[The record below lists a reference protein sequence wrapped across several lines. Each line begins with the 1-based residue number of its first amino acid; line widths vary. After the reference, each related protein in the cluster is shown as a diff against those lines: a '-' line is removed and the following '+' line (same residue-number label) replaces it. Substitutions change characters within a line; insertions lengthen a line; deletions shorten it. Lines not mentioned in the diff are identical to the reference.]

1 MYINNQTF
9 RKTLLIS
16 SLVSF
21 VGLTSCKKDDNKIE
35 NPTTQKEGFLIDA
48 KGSEKSFALYVSDLE
63 KGEVSINANFEELPE
78 TGYFWSFGQQTG
90 VGLAYKGQTP
100 GIGVSYKNNGQK
112 LEKITDFQVPSRF
125 TTYGFFDK
133 YFIVNVGG
141 QTLAGK
147 KIAGKDR
154 NDGATFIFHNVS
166 DYTIA
171 KSATIGTLEITKDL
185 GKNNKEIASFS
196 GILDRGNGEFLSA
209 MIYSERNQSRPGSG
223 SSTAAITK
231 LDSIWVAAFDK
242 DLNLKR
248 IYKSD
253 KLGYS
258 SGRFRS
264 QYISQLGKADNGDV
278 YVFSGHFEK
287 QSTKPAGA
295 LLIKKDATNF
305 DKNYFFDIEAASGG
319 YRFRSVF
326 HITGAK
332 FLLEFYN
339 NKLFYNEK
347 APTNSPAAKYAI
359 VDAAAKSFAWVKG
372 LPEPANITST
382 IGVNAMGYNGK
393 CYLPVSEKN
402 TDAAIYVIDPNTAQA
417 RKGLVVKGAQGIRGL
432 GKI

>member
-1 MYINNQTF
+1 MYINYQTF
-9 RKTLLIS
+9 KKGLMLSLLAGSTAFI
-16 SLVSF
+16 
-21 VGLTSCKKDDNKIE
+21 SCKKDKNEPE
-35 NPTTQKEGFLIDA
+35 NPPVAEKQFLIDA
-48 KGSEKSFALYVSDLE
+48 KGTDKSFALYVSDLE
-63 KGEVSINANFEELPE
+63 SGEVSISSNFEELPE
-78 TGYFWSFGQQTG
+78 TGYFWSFGQNTA

-100 GIGVSYKNNGQK
+100 GIGVSYKRNGDK

-141 QTLAGK
+141 QTLAGQQ
-147 KIAGKDR
+147 INGKDR

-166 DYTIA
+166 DYKVATQT
-171 KSATIGTLEITKDL
+171 TIGTLEITKDL

-196 GILDRGNGEFLSA
+196 GILDRGNGEFLSS
-209 MIYSERNQSRPGSG
+209 MIYSERNQPRPGSG

-242 DLNLKR
+242 NMNLKR

-287 QSTKPAGA
+287 GSTKPAGA
-295 LLIKKDATNF
+295 LLIKKDATDF
-305 DKNYFFDIEAASGG
+305 DKDYFFNIDQVSGG
-319 YRFRSVF
+319 HPFRSVF
-326 HITGAK
+326 HITGTK
-332 FLLEFYN
+332 FLIEFYN
-339 NKLFYNEK
+339 DKNIN
-347 APTNSPAAKYAI
+347 TNSPAAKYAI
-359 VDAAAKSFAWVKG
+359 VDAAAKTLTWVTG
-372 LPEPANITST
+372 LPDPANITST
-382 IGVNAMGYNGK
+382 VGVMAMGYKGK
-393 CYLPVSEKN
+393 CYLPVAEKDN
-402 TDAAIYVIDPNTAQA
+402 DAAIYVIDPSTAQA
-417 RKGLVVKGAQGIRGL
+417 KKGLVVKGAQGIRGI

>member
-9 RKTLLIS
+9 KKGLMLSLLAGSTAFI
-16 SLVSF
+16 
-21 VGLTSCKKDDNKIE
+21 SCKKDKNEPE
-35 NPTTQKEGFLIDA
+35 NPPVAEKQFLIDA
-48 KGSEKSFALYVSDLE
+48 KGTDKSFALYVSDLE
-63 KGEVSINANFEELPE
+63 SGEVSISSNFEELPE
-78 TGYFWSFGQQTG
+78 TGYFWSFGQNTA

-100 GIGVSYKNNGQK
+100 GIGVSYKRNADK

-133 YFIVNVGG
+133 YFVVNVGG
-141 QTLAGK
+141 QTLAGQQ
-147 KIAGKDR
+147 INGKDR
-154 NDGATFIFHNVS
+154 EDGATFIFHNVS
-166 DYTIA
+166 DYKVATQT
-171 KSATIGTLEITKDL
+171 TIGTLEITKDL

-196 GILDRGNGEFLSA
+196 GILDRGNGEFLSS
-209 MIYSERNQSRPGSG
+209 MIYSERNQPRPGSG

-242 DLNLKR
+242 NMNLKR

-287 QSTKPAGA
+287 GSTKPAGA

-305 DKNYFFDIEAASGG
+305 DKDYFFNIDQVSGG
-319 YRFRSVF
+319 HPFHSVF
-326 HITGAK
+326 HITGTK
-332 FLLEFYN
+332 FLIEFYN
-339 NKLFYNEK
+339 DKNIN
-347 APTNSPAAKYAI
+347 TNSPAAKYAI
-359 VDAAAKSFAWVKG
+359 VDAAAKTLTWVTG
-372 LPEPANITST
+372 LPDPANITST
-382 IGVNAMGYNGK
+382 IGVMAMGYKGK
-393 CYLPVSEKN
+393 CYLPVAEKDN
-402 TDAAIYVIDPNTAQA
+402 DAAIYVIDPSTAQA
-417 RKGLVVKGAQGIRGL
+417 KKGLVVKGAQGIRGI

>member
-1 MYINNQTF
+1 MYINYQTF
-9 RKTLLIS
+9 KKGLMLSLLAGSTAFI
-16 SLVSF
+16 
-21 VGLTSCKKDDNKIE
+21 SCKKDNNEPE
-35 NPTTQKEGFLIDA
+35 NSPVAEKEFLIDA
-48 KGSEKSFALYVSDLE
+48 KGTDKSFALYVSNLE
-63 KGEVSINANFEELPE
+63 SGEVSISSNFEELPE
-78 TGYFWSFGQQTG
+78 TGYFWSFGQNTA

-100 GIGVSYKNNGQK
+100 GIGVSYKRNGDK

-133 YFIVNVGG
+133 YFVVNVGG
-141 QTLAGK
+141 QTLAGQQ
-147 KIAGKDR
+147 INGKDR

-166 DYTIA
+166 DYKVATQT
-171 KSATIGTLEITKDL
+171 TIGTLEITKDL

-209 MIYSERNQSRPGSG
+209 MIYSERNQPRPGSG
-223 SSTAAITK
+223 STTAAITK

-242 DLNLKR
+242 NMNLKR

-287 QSTKPAGA
+287 NSTKPAGA
-295 LLIKKDATNF
+295 LLIKKDATDF
-305 DKNYFFDIEAASGG
+305 DKDYFFNIDALSGG
-319 YRFRSVF
+319 YPFRSVF

-332 FLLEFYN
+332 FLIEFYN
-339 NKLFYNEK
+339 DKNIQ
-347 APTNSPAAKYAI
+347 TNSPAAKYAI
-359 VDAAAKSFAWVKG
+359 VDAAAQKLTWVTG
-372 LPEPANITST
+372 LPDPANITST
-382 IGVNAMGYNGK
+382 VGVIAMGYKGK
-393 CYLPVSEKN
+393 CYLPVAEKN
-402 TDAAIYVIDPNTAQA
+402 NDAAIYVIDPTTAQA
-417 RKGLVVKGAQGIRGL
+417 KKGLVVKGAQGIRGI

>member
-1 MYINNQTF
+1 MYINYQTF
-9 RKTLLIS
+9 KKGLMLSLLAGSTAFI
-16 SLVSF
+16 
-21 VGLTSCKKDDNKIE
+21 SCKKDKNEPE
-35 NPTTQKEGFLIDA
+35 NPPVAEKEFLIDA
-48 KGSEKSFALYVSDLE
+48 KGTDKSFALYVSNLE
-63 KGEVSINANFEELPE
+63 SGEVSISSNFEELPE
-78 TGYFWSFGQQTG
+78 TGYFWSFGQNTA

-100 GIGVSYKNNGQK
+100 GIGVSYKRNGDK

-133 YFIVNVGG
+133 YFVVNVGG
-141 QTLAGK
+141 QTLAGQQ
-147 KIAGKDR
+147 INGKDR

-166 DYTIA
+166 DYKVATQT
-171 KSATIGTLEITKDL
+171 TIGTLEITKDL

-196 GILDRGNGEFLSA
+196 GILDRGNGEFLSS
-209 MIYSERNQSRPGSG
+209 MIYSERNQPRPGSG
-223 SSTAAITK
+223 STTAAITK

-242 DLNLKR
+242 NMNLKR

-287 QSTKPAGA
+287 NSTKPAGA
-295 LLIKKDATNF
+295 LLIKKDATDF
-305 DKNYFFDIEAASGG
+305 DKDYFFNIDNVSGG
-319 YRFRSVF
+319 YPFRSVF

-332 FLLEFYN
+332 FLIEFYN
-339 NKLFYNEK
+339 DKNIE
-347 APTNSPAAKYAI
+347 TNSPAAKYAI
-359 VDAAAKSFAWVKG
+359 VDAAAKTLTWVTG

-382 IGVNAMGYNGK
+382 VGVIAMGYKGK
-393 CYLPVSEKN
+393 CYLPVAEKN
-402 TDAAIYVIDPNTAQA
+402 NDAAIYVIDPSTAQA
-417 RKGLVVKGAQGIRGL
+417 KKGLVVKGAQGIRGI

>member
-1 MYINNQTF
+1 MYINYQTF
-9 RKTLLIS
+9 KKGLMLSLLAGSTAFI
-16 SLVSF
+16 
-21 VGLTSCKKDDNKIE
+21 SCKKDNNEPE
-35 NPTTQKEGFLIDA
+35 NSPVAEKEFLIDA
-48 KGSEKSFALYVSDLE
+48 KGTDKSFALYVSNLE
-63 KGEVSINANFEELPE
+63 SGEVSISSNFEELPE
-78 TGYFWSFGQQTG
+78 TGYFWSFGQNTA

-100 GIGVSYKNNGQK
+100 GIGVSYKRNGDK

-133 YFIVNVGG
+133 YFVVNVGG
-141 QTLAGK
+141 QTLAGQQ
-147 KIAGKDR
+147 INGKDR

-166 DYTIA
+166 DYKVATQT
-171 KSATIGTLEITKDL
+171 TIGTLEITKDL

-196 GILDRGNGEFLSA
+196 GILDRGNGEFLSS
-209 MIYSERNQSRPGSG
+209 MIYSERNQPRPGSG
-223 SSTAAITK
+223 STTAAITK

-242 DLNLKR
+242 NMNLKR

-287 QSTKPAGA
+287 NSTKPAGA
-295 LLIKKDATNF
+295 LLIKKDATDF
-305 DKNYFFDIEAASGG
+305 DKDYFFNIDNVSGG
-319 YRFRSVF
+319 YPFRSVF

-332 FLLEFYN
+332 FLIEFYN
-339 NKLFYNEK
+339 DKNIE
-347 APTNSPAAKYAI
+347 TNSPAAKYAI
-359 VDAAAKSFAWVKG
+359 VDAAAKTLTWVTG

-382 IGVNAMGYNGK
+382 VGVIAMGYKGK
-393 CYLPVSEKN
+393 CYLPVAEKN
-402 TDAAIYVIDPNTAQA
+402 NDAAIYVIDPSTAQA
-417 RKGLVVKGAQGIRGL
+417 KKGLVVKGAQGIRGI

>member
-1 MYINNQTF
+1 MYINYQTF
-9 RKTLLIS
+9 KKGLMLSLLAGSTAFI
-16 SLVSF
+16 
-21 VGLTSCKKDDNKIE
+21 SCKKDKNEPE
-35 NPTTQKEGFLIDA
+35 NPPVAEKEFLIDA
-48 KGSEKSFALYVSDLE
+48 KGTDKSFALYVSNLE
-63 KGEVSINANFEELPE
+63 SGEVSISSNFEELPE
-78 TGYFWSFGQQTG
+78 TGYFWSFGQNTA

-100 GIGVSYKNNGQK
+100 GIGVSYKRNADK

-133 YFIVNVGG
+133 YFVVNVGG
-141 QTLAGK
+141 QTLAGQQ
-147 KIAGKDR
+147 INGKDR

-166 DYTIA
+166 DYKVATQT
-171 KSATIGTLEITKDL
+171 TIGTLEITKDL

-196 GILDRGNGEFLSA
+196 GILDRGNGEFLSS
-209 MIYSERNQSRPGSG
+209 MIYSERNQPRPGSG
-223 SSTAAITK
+223 STTAAITK

-242 DLNLKR
+242 NMNLKR

-287 QSTKPAGA
+287 NSTKPAGA
-295 LLIKKDATNF
+295 LLIKKDATDF
-305 DKNYFFDIEAASGG
+305 DKDYFFNIDALSGG
-319 YRFRSVF
+319 HPFRSVF

-332 FLLEFYN
+332 FLIEFYN
-339 NKLFYNEK
+339 DKNIE
-347 APTNSPAAKYAI
+347 TNSPAAKYAI
-359 VDAAAKSFAWVKG
+359 VDAAAKTLTWVTG

-382 IGVNAMGYNGK
+382 VGVIAMGYKGK
-393 CYLPVSEKN
+393 CYLPVAEKN
-402 TDAAIYVIDPNTAQA
+402 NDAAIYVIDPTTAQA
-417 RKGLVVKGAQGIRGL
+417 KKGLVVKGAQGIRGI

>member
-1 MYINNQTF
+1 MYINYQTF
-9 RKTLLIS
+9 KKGLMLSLLAGSTAFI
-16 SLVSF
+16 
-21 VGLTSCKKDDNKIE
+21 SCKKDNNEPE
-35 NPTTQKEGFLIDA
+35 NSPVAEKEFLIDA
-48 KGSEKSFALYVSDLE
+48 KGTDKSFALYVSNLE
-63 KGEVSINANFEELPE
+63 SGEVSISSNFEELPE
-78 TGYFWSFGQQTG
+78 TGYFWSFGQNTA

-100 GIGVSYKNNGQK
+100 GIGVSYKRNGDK

-133 YFIVNVGG
+133 YFVVNVGG
-141 QTLAGK
+141 QTLAGQQ
-147 KIAGKDR
+147 INGKDR

-166 DYTIA
+166 DYKVATQT
-171 KSATIGTLEITKDL
+171 TIGTLEITKDL

-196 GILDRGNGEFLSA
+196 GILDRGNGEFLSS
-209 MIYSERNQSRPGSG
+209 MIYSERNQPRPGSG
-223 SSTAAITK
+223 STTAAITK

-242 DLNLKR
+242 NMNLKR

-287 QSTKPAGA
+287 NSTKPAGA
-295 LLIKKDATNF
+295 LLIKKDATSF
-305 DKNYFFDIEAASGG
+305 DENYFFNIDAVSGG
-319 YRFRSVF
+319 YPFRSVF

-339 NKLFYNEK
+339 DKGEIQ
-347 APTNSPAAKYAI
+347 TNSPAAKYAI
-359 VDAAAKSFAWVKG
+359 VDAAAKTLTWVTG
-372 LPEPANITST
+372 LPDPANITNT
-382 IGVNAMGYNGK
+382 VGVIAMGYKGK
-393 CYLPVSEKN
+393 CYLPVAEKN
-402 TDAAIYVIDPNTAQA
+402 NDAAIYVIDPTTAQA
-417 RKGLVVKGAQGIRGL
+417 KKGLVVKGAQGIRGI

>member
-1 MYINNQTF
+1 MYINYQTF
-9 RKTLLIS
+9 KKGLMLSLLAGSTAFI
-16 SLVSF
+16 
-21 VGLTSCKKDDNKIE
+21 SCKKDKNEPE
-35 NPTTQKEGFLIDA
+35 NPPVAEKEFLIDA
-48 KGSEKSFALYVSDLE
+48 KGTDKSFALYVSNLE
-63 KGEVSINANFEELPE
+63 SGEVSISSNFEELPE
-78 TGYFWSFGQQTG
+78 TGYFWSFGQNTA

-100 GIGVSYKNNGQK
+100 GIGVSYKRNGDK

-141 QTLAGK
+141 QTLAGQQ
-147 KIAGKDR
+147 INGKDR

-166 DYTIA
+166 DYKVATQT
-171 KSATIGTLEITKDL
+171 TIGTLEITKDL

-196 GILDRGNGEFLSA
+196 GILDRGNGEFLSS
-209 MIYSERNQSRPGSG
+209 MIYSERNQPRPGSG
-223 SSTAAITK
+223 STTAAITK

-242 DLNLKR
+242 NMNLKR

-287 QSTKPAGA
+287 NSTKPAGA
-295 LLIKKDATNF
+295 LLIKKDATSF
-305 DKNYFFDIEAASGG
+305 DENYFFNIDNVSGG
-319 YRFRSVF
+319 HPFRSVF

-332 FLLEFYN
+332 FLIEFYN
-339 NKLFYNEK
+339 DKNIE
-347 APTNSPAAKYAI
+347 TNSPAAKYAI
-359 VDAAAKSFAWVKG
+359 VDAAAKTLTWVTG
-372 LPEPANITST
+372 LPDPANITST
-382 IGVNAMGYNGK
+382 VGVIAMGYKGK
-393 CYLPVSEKN
+393 CYLPVAEKN
-402 TDAAIYVIDPNTAQA
+402 NDAAIYVIDPTTAQA
-417 RKGLVVKGAQGIRGL
+417 KKGLVVKGAQGIRGI

>member
-1 MYINNQTF
+1 MYINYQTF
-9 RKTLLIS
+9 KKGLMLSLLAGSTAFI
-16 SLVSF
+16 
-21 VGLTSCKKDDNKIE
+21 SCKKDNNEPE
-35 NPTTQKEGFLIDA
+35 NSPVAEKEFLIDA
-48 KGSEKSFALYVSDLE
+48 KGTDKSFALYVSNLE
-63 KGEVSINANFEELPE
+63 SGEVSISSNFEELPE
-78 TGYFWSFGQQTG
+78 TGYFWSFGQNTA

-100 GIGVSYKNNGQK
+100 GIGVSYKRNGDK

-133 YFIVNVGG
+133 YFVVNVGG
-141 QTLAGK
+141 QTLAGQQ
-147 KIAGKDR
+147 INGKDR

-166 DYTIA
+166 DYKVATQT
-171 KSATIGTLEITKDL
+171 TIGTLEITKDL

-196 GILDRGNGEFLSA
+196 GILDRGNGEFLSS
-209 MIYSERNQSRPGSG
+209 MIYSERNQPRPGSG
-223 SSTAAITK
+223 STTAAITK

-242 DLNLKR
+242 NMNLKR

-287 QSTKPAGA
+287 NSTKPAGA
-295 LLIKKDATNF
+295 LLIKKDATDF
-305 DKNYFFDIEAASGG
+305 DKDYFFNIDALSGG
-319 YRFRSVF
+319 HPFRSVF

-332 FLLEFYN
+332 FLIEFYN
-339 NKLFYNEK
+339 DKNIE
-347 APTNSPAAKYAI
+347 TNSPAAKYAI
-359 VDAAAKSFAWVKG
+359 VDAAAKTLTWVTG

-382 IGVNAMGYNGK
+382 VGVIAMGYKGK
-393 CYLPVSEKN
+393 CYLPVAEKN
-402 TDAAIYVIDPNTAQA
+402 NDAAIYVIDPTTAQA
-417 RKGLVVKGAQGIRGL
+417 KKGLVVKGAQGIRGI

>member
-1 MYINNQTF
+1 MYINYQTF
-9 RKTLLIS
+9 KKGLMLSLLAGSTAFI
-16 SLVSF
+16 
-21 VGLTSCKKDDNKIE
+21 SCKKDKNEPE
-35 NPTTQKEGFLIDA
+35 NPPVAEKEFLIDA
-48 KGSEKSFALYVSDLE
+48 KGTDKSFALYVSNLE
-63 KGEVSINANFEELPE
+63 SGEVSISSNFEELPE
-78 TGYFWSFGQQTG
+78 TGYFWSFGQNTA

-100 GIGVSYKNNGQK
+100 GIGVSYKRNGDK

-133 YFIVNVGG
+133 YFVVNVGG
-141 QTLAGK
+141 QTLAGQQ
-147 KIAGKDR
+147 INGKDR

-166 DYTIA
+166 DYKVATQT
-171 KSATIGTLEITKDL
+171 TIGTLEITKDL

-196 GILDRGNGEFLSA
+196 GILDRGNGEFLSS
-209 MIYSERNQSRPGSG
+209 MIYSERNQPRPGSG
-223 SSTAAITK
+223 STTAAITK

-242 DLNLKR
+242 NMNLKR

-287 QSTKPAGA
+287 NSTKPAGA
-295 LLIKKDATNF
+295 LLIKKDATDF
-305 DKNYFFDIEAASGG
+305 DKDYFFNIDNVSGG
-319 YRFRSVF
+319 YPFRSVF

-332 FLLEFYN
+332 FLIEFYN
-339 NKLFYNEK
+339 DKGEIQ
-347 APTNSPAAKYAI
+347 TNSPAAKYAI
-359 VDAAAKSFAWVKG
+359 VDAAAKTLTWVTG

-382 IGVNAMGYNGK
+382 VGVIAMGYKGK
-393 CYLPVSEKN
+393 CYLPVAEKN
-402 TDAAIYVIDPNTAQA
+402 NDAAIYVIDPSTAQA
-417 RKGLVVKGAQGIRGL
+417 KKGLVVKGAQGIRGI

>member
-9 RKTLLIS
+9 KRGLMLSLLAS
-16 SLVSF
+16 ATVF
-21 VGLTSCKKDDNKIE
+21 VSCKKDDNKIE
-35 NPTTQKEGFLIDA
+35 NPTTQKGGFLIDA
-48 KGSEKSFALYVSDLE
+48 KGTEKSFALYVSDLE
-63 KGEVSINANFEELPE
+63 KGEVSINTNFEELPE

-90 VGLAYKGQTP
+90 VGLAYKGQNP
-100 GIGVSYKNNGQK
+100 GIGVSYKHNGEK

-133 YFIVNVGG
+133 YFVVNVGG
-141 QTLAGK
+141 QTLAGQQ
-147 KIAGKDR
+147 INGKDR

-166 DYTIA
+166 DYTVA
-171 KSATIGTLEITKDL
+171 TRTTIGTLEITKDL

-209 MIYSERNQSRPGSG
+209 MIYSERNQPRPGSG
-223 SSTAAITK
+223 STTAAITK

-258 SGRFRS
+258 SGRYRS

-287 QSTKPAGA
+287 NSTKPAGA
-295 LLIKKDATNF
+295 LLIKKDATDF
-305 DKNYFFDIEAASGG
+305 DRDYFFDIEAASGG
-319 YRFRSVF
+319 HRFRSVF
-326 HITGAK
+326 HIIGNK

-339 NKLFYNEK
+339 DKGDIE
-347 APTNSPAAKYAI
+347 TNSPAAKYAI

-417 RKGLVVKGAQGIRGL
+417 QKGLVVKGAQGIRGL

>member
-1 MYINNQTF
+1 MYINYQTF
-9 RKTLLIS
+9 RKGLMLSLLAGSTAFI
-16 SLVSF
+16 
-21 VGLTSCKKDDNKIE
+21 SCKKDKNEPE
-35 NPTTQKEGFLIDA
+35 NSPVAEKEFLIDA
-48 KGSEKSFALYVSDLE
+48 KGTDKSFALYVSNLE
-63 KGEVSINANFEELPE
+63 SGEVSISSNFEELPE
-78 TGYFWSFGQQTG
+78 TGYFWSFGQNTA

-100 GIGVSYKNNGQK
+100 GIGVSYKRNGDK

-133 YFIVNVGG
+133 YFVVNVGG
-141 QTLAGK
+141 QTLAGQQ
-147 KIAGKDR
+147 INGKDR

-166 DYTIA
+166 DYKVATQT
-171 KSATIGTLEITKDL
+171 TIGTLEITKDL
-185 GKNNKEIASFS
+185 GKNNEEIASFS

-209 MIYSERNQSRPGSG
+209 MIYSERNQPRPGSG
-223 SSTAAITK
+223 STTAAITK

-242 DLNLKR
+242 NMNLKR

-287 QSTKPAGA
+287 NSTKPAGA
-295 LLIKKDATNF
+295 LLIKKDATDF
-305 DKNYFFDIEAASGG
+305 DKDYFFNIDALSGG
-319 YRFRSVF
+319 YPFRSVF

-332 FLLEFYN
+332 FLIEFYN
-339 NKLFYNEK
+339 DKNIQ
-347 APTNSPAAKYAI
+347 TNSPAAKYAI
-359 VDAAAKSFAWVKG
+359 VDAAAKTLTWVTG

-382 IGVNAMGYNGK
+382 VGVIAMGYKGK
-393 CYLPVSEKN
+393 CYLPVAEKN
-402 TDAAIYVIDPNTAQA
+402 NDAAIYVIDPTTAQA
-417 RKGLVVKGAQGIRGL
+417 KKGLVVKGAQGIRGI